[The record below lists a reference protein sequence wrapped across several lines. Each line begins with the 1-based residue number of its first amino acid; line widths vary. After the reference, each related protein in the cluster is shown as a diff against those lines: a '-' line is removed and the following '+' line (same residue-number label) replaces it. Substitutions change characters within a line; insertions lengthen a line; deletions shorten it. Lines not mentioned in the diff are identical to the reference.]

1 MVLLPAD
8 IEGKFIVGDIGDLDL
23 ILCLEVVDELLD
35 SEGSLDFKLVPGC
48 PVLWDGNGLGEEDR
62 IHFLV
67 LSLGGWEWFGEE
79 PEWEGEV
86 DEAVLHLGE
95 WLLEEGLDDLESDGS
110 DDHGR
115 GGGEG
120 GNDFSGDQFDL
131 EIIDLLDGV
140 VSGSEVS
147 DRPDEF
153 DVPVG
158 WVILLELDGSELST
172 GIGGNSLVL
181 ELLDKLGTDWFVI
194 LSLLDGGV
202 LLISLDGYLLGLEG
216 FDVDT
221 AQYGFNLVEVIAVV
235 QTKHESVDV
244 GC

>member
-1 MVLLPAD
+1 M
-8 IEGKFIVGDIGDLDL
+8 
-23 ILCLEVVDELLD
+23 VDELLD

-48 PVLWDGNGLGEEDR
+48 PVLWDGNGLGEEDWV
-62 IHFLV
+62 HFLV

-131 EIIDLLDGV
+131 EIIDLLDRV

-202 LLISLDGYLLGLEG
+202 LLISLDGHLLGLEG
-216 FDVDT
+216 FDVDA
-221 AQYGFNLVEVIAVV
+221 AQDGFDLVEVLAVV
-235 QTKHESVDV
+235 QTEHKSVDV
-244 GC
+244 GG